1 MSAEQNKRIVT
12 QFFESSNRGDMETSM
27 ALIADDIV
35 WKEIGTTVFSGT
47 YHGMEE
53 LQEKLLGPLF
63 GQLKQ
68 GIRTEIHRLIAEQD
82 HVVAL
87 TSGVAETLEGR
98 PYNNSYCWI
107 IKLRDGKFVEVT
119 EYMDTELVTSVFG

>member
-1 MSAEQNKRIVT
+1 MSAVENKRIVT
-12 QFFESSNRGDMETSM
+12 QFFESSNRGDMDASM

-35 WKEIGTTVFSGT
+35 WNEIGTSVFSGT

-53 LQEKLLGPLF
+53 LQEKLLEPLF

-68 GIRTEIHRLIAEQD
+68 GIRMEIHRLIAEQD

-87 TSGVAETLEGR
+87 TSGVAETLDGR
-98 PYNNSYCWI
+98 PYNNTYCWV
-107 IKLRDGKFVEVT
+107 IKLCDGKFVEVT

>member
-1 MSAEQNKRIVT
+1 MTAAENKRIVE
-12 QFFESSNRGDMETSM
+12 QFFEASNQGDMHTSM
-27 ALIADDIV
+27 SIISNDTV
-35 WKEIGTTVFSGT
+35 WKEIGTSIFSGT
-47 YHGMEE
+47 YHGMDE

-68 GIRTEIHRLIAEQD
+68 GIRMEIDRLIAEED

-87 TSGVAETLEGR
+87 TSGFAETLHGKT
-98 PYNNSYCWI
+98 YNNTYCWV
-107 IKLRDGKFVEVT
+107 IKLHDGKFVEVI

>member
-68 GIRTEIHRLIAEQD
+68 GIRMEIHRLIAEQD